1 MQISQYQ
8 NVVPPGFRLLK
19 VNVTRCIFS
28 KNINLS
34 EIGVKQK
41 IDRRVVSSGAKKMAD
56 DETINSFRRIQ
67 HWVDNKLDETTLPFS
82 HGIKLVPEEIY
93 DELVIQ
99 LKIWQQQY
107 LALLTNLIVN
117 YDTIVEQHAQACDD
131 NPELPDNFGEI
142 VRSQRIPLDYVI
154 KQTTFVIEEGPD
166 LRKEFANSLLTYVA
180 READELSNKLISSA
194 QNNGGTAKIS
204 RKQLP
209 KIEKIYRKLRA
220 MRSIDKRVSPLV
232 QLVGNWLNSLPDK
245 ESFTAKN
252 SQDFIQ
258 VLSILKNP
266 ELLKITNVEF
276 EPTTDD
282 ESTAEDNSDP
292 VLPSS
297 DDTGQDQQR
306 VETQVPSDKDRNIQ
320 SWF

>member
-34 EIGVKQK
+34 EIGVKRK

-117 YDTIVEQHAQACDD
+117 YDTIVEEHAQACDD
-131 NPELPDNFGEI
+131 NPELPENFGEV

-232 QLVGNWLNSLPDK
+232 QLVGNWLNSLPEK

-266 ELLKITNVEF
+266 ELLKITNMEF
-276 EPTTDD
+276 EPTSEDD
-282 ESTAEDNSDP
+282 SAAVDNTPPASTPSD
-292 VLPSS
+292 
-297 DDTGQDQQR
+297 DDTGQDQQ
-306 VETQVPSDKDRNIQ
+306 VETKEPSDKDKNIQ